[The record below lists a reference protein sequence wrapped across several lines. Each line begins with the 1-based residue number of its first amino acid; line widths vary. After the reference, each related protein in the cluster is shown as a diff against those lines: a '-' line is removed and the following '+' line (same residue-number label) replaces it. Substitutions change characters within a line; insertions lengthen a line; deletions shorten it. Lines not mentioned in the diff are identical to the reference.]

1 MCGIAALF
9 DPGRRFD
16 PLLLAAIDGDLFHR
30 GPDSGGTAADDG
42 WALVFR
48 RLAILDPTPAADQPM
63 TDAEERLTLVYN
75 GEIYNYRQLRA
86 ELTAAGVILRTD
98 GDTEVIL
105 EGYRVWGRRLLDRLE
120 GMFAFVLIDR
130 HEGIALAAR
139 DPLGIKPLYMARQ
152 GSLTAFSSEA
162 RPLHRLVAA
171 CVDEDALAELLT
183 FGWAAGRMSNF
194 KDVERL
200 PGGTLVTVP
209 LSGGTVTER
218 RYCDPLDTLDAEEIS
233 DSGGVED
240 RVQDALE
247 SSVSAHLA
255 SDVGYTVQL
264 SGGVDSS
271 LISALAAAH
280 TKSGLASFSVS
291 LGQHSYDESPY
302 QRTVAERYKLSH
314 HDVQV
319 TATDYADA
327 LPRAVRHMEG
337 PTPHGGCVMLMLL
350 CDEIR
355 RHSKVVLTG
364 EGADE
369 LFGGYE
375 RYKIWRKLMWQERF
389 SKVLPTALLPPC
401 WPFAGMRRLG
411 GGRCG
416 DVRQRLF
423 RFQICAPY
431 ISWPCARARSSR
443 VGQQSV

>member
-171 CVDEDALAELLT
+171 RVDEDALAELLT
-183 FGWAAGRMSNF
+183 FGWAAGRMSNTN
-194 KDVERL
+194 
-200 PGGTLVTVP
+200 G
-209 LSGGTVTER
+209 
-218 RYCDPLDTLDAEEIS
+218 
-233 DSGGVED
+233 
-240 RVQDALE
+240 
-247 SSVSAHLA
+247 H
-255 SDVGYTVQL
+255 
-264 SGGVDSS
+264 
-271 LISALAAAH
+271 
-280 TKSGLASFSVS
+280 
-291 LGQHSYDESPY
+291 
-302 QRTVAERYKLSH
+302 
-314 HDVQV
+314 
-319 TATDYADA
+319 
-327 LPRAVRHMEG
+327 
-337 PTPHGGCVMLMLL
+337 
-350 CDEIR
+350 
-355 RHSKVVLTG
+355 
-364 EGADE
+364 
-369 LFGGYE
+369 
-375 RYKIWRKLMWQERF
+375 
-389 SKVLPTALLPPC
+389 
-401 WPFAGMRRLG
+401 
-411 GGRCG
+411 
-416 DVRQRLF
+416 
-423 RFQICAPY
+423 
-431 ISWPCARARSSR
+431 
-443 VGQQSV
+443 